1 MTEQGC
7 MFDILNLPDAALK
20 KVLPKVSTR
29 TLIRLLNAYPRTVG
43 RTFIGLLNESLSPTA
58 MEFLREEMSASQPP
72 SLRQIREAE
81 SELVKLLHEEKL
93 FPLIQPL
100 PVA

>member
-1 MTEQGC
+1 
-7 MFDILNLPDAALK
+7 MFDILDLPETALK

-43 RTFIGLLNESLSPTA
+43 RTFISLLNESLSPAA
-58 MEFLREEMSASQPP
+58 MEFIKEEMNVSPPP

-81 SELVKLLHEEKL
+81 SELVKVLHEEKL
-93 FPLIQPL
+93 FPLIQPE
-100 PVA
+100 AA